1 MKRSRMNITGI
12 AFAAALF
19 LAVGGDAQPA
29 MRLSLEQ
36 AISLSLQNSGKLKI
50 TNAKVEEAVAASH
63 EAREHRLPDVKMSG
77 SYLRLNNPTVDLKIK
92 TGSGTGG
99 GEGMKVEQAVY
110 GMANVSMPLFA
121 GFKIKHGIESA
132 RFLEQAARLD
142 AEKDHDDVVQNAI
155 GAYCNLYKARRSV
168 ELVKETMEREEQRV
182 KDFTNLEKNGLLA
195 RNDLL
200 KAQLQQ
206 SNVEL
211 ALLEA
216 ESNLKMTTVN
226 MALLLGLPEGTQLTP
241 DSTGMEPVTDAGTL
255 TKWEDAALVQRKD
268 RAALNARIGATNA
281 SIMAMKGDYY
291 PALAITGGYIAAD
304 VPNLLTLT
312 NAVNLGL
319 GLQYNLGSTWKTGAK
334 IDAAKARL
342 RQAQAT
348 EGILADQIRLE
359 VNNAYQQYLLSL
371 KKISVYQKSVE
382 QTNEN
387 YRITKNKY
395 DNNLVTTTELLDAD
409 VAQLQANLNYAFS
422 KADALVAYKKLQ
434 QVTGMLK

>member
-1 MKRSRMNITGI
+1 MKRSRLNIAGI
-12 AFAAALF
+12 AIAAALF
-19 LAVGGDAQPA
+19 LADGAYAQTA

-50 TNAKVEEAVAASH
+50 ANAKVEEAVAASH
-63 EAREHRLPDVKMSG
+63 EARDHRLPDVKMSG
-77 SYLRLNNPTVDLKIK
+77 SYLRLNNPTVDLKEK

-132 RFLEQAARLD
+132 RFLEQATRLD

-155 GAYCNLYKARRSV
+155 GAYCNLYKAQRSV
-168 ELVKETMEREEQRV
+168 ELVKETLEREEQRV

-241 DSTGMEPVTDAGTL
+241 DSTGLEPVADAGTL

-319 GLQYNLGSTWKTGAK
+319 GLQYNLGSIWKTGAK

>member
-1 MKRSRMNITGI
+1 MKRSRLKVTDI
-12 AFAAALF
+12 AIAAALF
-19 LAVGGDAQPA
+19 LAEGVYAQPA

-50 TNAKVEEAVAASH
+50 ANAKVEEAVAASH
-63 EAREHRLPDVKMSG
+63 EARDHRLPDVKMSG
-77 SYLRLNNPTVDLKIK
+77 SYLRLNNPTVDLKVK

-99 GEGMKVEQAVY
+99 GDMKVEQAVY

-121 GFKIKHGIESA
+121 GFKIKRGIESA
-132 RFLEQAARLD
+132 RFLEQATRLD
-142 AEKDHDDVVQNAI
+142 AEKDHDEVVQNAI
-155 GAYCNLYKARRSV
+155 GAYCNLYKAKRSV
-168 ELVKETMEREEQRV
+168 ELVKETLEREEQRV
-182 KDFTNLEKNGLLA
+182 KDFSDLEKNGLLA

-226 MALLLGLPEGTQLTP
+226 MALLLGLPEGTALTP
-241 DSTGMEPVTDAGTL
+241 DSTSIEPVTDAGTL

-319 GLQYNLGSTWKTGAK
+319 GLQYNLGSIWKTGAK

-342 RQAQAT
+342 HQAQAT

-371 KKISVYQKSVE
+371 KKITVYQKSVE

-409 VAQLQANLNYAFS
+409 VAQLQAKLNYAFS